1 MHATVRRTS
10 QSEKLKTL
18 IGIYDYDSFDDFA
31 RHYITDSIVP
41 GICMNPGCEATYDYE
56 PDQDEGWCEECD
68 TNSVKSAFILA
79 GII

>member
-1 MHATVRRTS
+1 MIAITSKSS

-18 IGIYDYDSFDDFA
+18 IGLYDYESFDDFA

-41 GICMNPGCEATYDYE
+41 GICMNPRCEATYDYE
-56 PDQDEGWCEECD
+56 PDQTEGWCEECE